1 MNELAL
7 FLQLSVQLGTP
18 FLFGTLGG
26 ILCEKV
32 GNMNLGIE
40 GMMMMGAFFGF
51 MTGFNTTNP
60 VVAVLVAMLGGALC
74 ILLQGVGRY
83 LFYHGLAL
91 GVPLKQD
98 ALQVA
103 GELLLALV
111 PGLLLCL
118 LIRKIHTKFE
128 EVLEH

>member
-40 GMMMMGAFFGF
+40 GMMMMGAFFW
-51 MTGFNTTNP
+51 
-60 VVAVLVAMLGGALC
+60 
-74 ILLQGVGRY
+74 ILEV
-83 LFYHGLAL
+83 
-91 GVPLKQD
+91 
-98 ALQVA
+98 
-103 GELLLALV
+103 
-111 PGLLLCL
+111 
-118 LIRKIHTKFE
+118 IRTSN
-128 EVLEH
+128 